1 LTNNSAI
8 NGGGIAFGTIR
19 NSFIARNAATNGGG
33 TYHADVFNCT
43 IAGNQSSNPSGGAGT
58 YNGRT
63 RNSLVFGNA
72 APNAST
78 FNSANFYPSSN
89 ADYAYCAVGPFIGS
103 LPSAGNIVSG
113 QLTVYDSAG
122 HVPAVSPV
130 RGKGSSQYASGV
142 DNDGEAWADP
152 PSIGCD
158 EVVDANLIGPLSVSI
173 FTVTNASSLTGL
185 VNRRQFLWG
194 LITGRIAR
202 IDWSFG
208 DGTVLTNTGS
218 SVSHVWTNVGDY
230 ALTCTVFNL
239 EHPEGV
245 AASVPVQILP
255 LMHPVLDAAVF
266 SNGAFQFEFSA
277 QEGAE
282 YTIQYATNLLPPI
295 NWRTL
300 QRILYSDG
308 GITQITD
315 GEATNVARFYRVLAQ

>member
-1 LTNNSAI
+1 M
-8 NGGGIAFGTIR
+8 
-19 NSFIARNAATNGGG
+19 
-33 TYHADVFNCT
+33 
-43 IAGNQSSNPSGGAGT
+43 
-58 YNGRT
+58 
-63 RNSLVFGNA
+63 
-72 APNAST
+72 
-78 FNSANFYPSSN
+78 
-89 ADYAYCAVGPFIGS
+89 
-103 LPSAGNIVSG
+103 
-113 QLTVYDSAG
+113 
-122 HVPAVSPV
+122 SPL
-130 RGKGSSQYASGV
+130 RGKGSFQFASGV
-142 DNDGEAWADP
+142 DNDGEPWANP

-230 ALTCTVFNL
+230 ALTCTVFNQ

-266 SNGAFQFEFSA
+266 SNGALLFEFSA